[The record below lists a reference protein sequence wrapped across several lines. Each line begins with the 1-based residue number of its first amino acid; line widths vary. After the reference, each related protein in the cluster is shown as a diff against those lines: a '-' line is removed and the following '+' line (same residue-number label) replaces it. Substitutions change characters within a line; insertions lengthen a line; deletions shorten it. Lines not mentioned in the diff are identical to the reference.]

1 MLSEVDR
8 LLRIYLTVP
17 MSSATAERTFSA
29 LRRLKNYLRTTMTQ
43 KRLNH
48 VALLHTHKQPTDD
61 LDLREVARIVQ
72 IQSRRKAFFGNF

>member
-1 MLSEVDR
+1 
-8 LLRIYLTVP
+8 
-17 MSSATAERTFSA
+17 
-29 LRRLKNYLRTTMTQ
+29 MTQ